1 MVWLFYSEFY
11 NILVDVQSWELED
24 YLCVLM
30 DQEFHTS
37 VEDASLPMVP
47 NHSISLFDYIAL

>member
-1 MVWLFYSEFY
+1 MVTIQFSKLI
-11 NILVDVQSWELED
+11 NLADVQPWELED

-37 VEDASLPMVP
+37 VEGAGLPMVC
-47 NHSISLFDYIAL
+47 YR